1 MKSTKNTHQII
12 IGGDFNENI
21 LEGIES
27 QRKKYIND
35 FISDHQLC
43 AVKVGLTYCHPSG
56 QATSAIDYVLY
67 QEKHE
72 SEVLKIQKLD
82 VVANVSD
89 HQPIELQYKFDH
101 NIRKK
106 QKELCNHSSKVNW
119 NKVDKQT
126 YQETLDK
133 NINMIN
139 INPTTIPQI
148 DKAFKDLCDIIVK
161 TTEEIVPK
169 RKIKKRKPKLQIMS
183 EDILKAMEQK
193 KRAFFIWK
201 TNGRSTDP
209 LNTFFI
215 EKKTTTYVLRKQCKL
230 ELAFKR
236 IADRQKI
243 IDARSNDTALF
254 YKIIKQQRGK
264 LSRFID
270 QYKWIIQ
277 HMKLL
282 KES

>member
-1 MKSTKNTHQII
+1 
-12 IGGDFNENI
+12 
-21 LEGIES
+21 
-27 QRKKYIND
+27 
-35 FISDHQLC
+35 
-43 AVKVGLTYCHPSG
+43 
-56 QATSAIDYVLY
+56 
-67 QEKHE
+67 
-72 SEVLKIQKLD
+72 
-82 VVANVSD
+82 
-89 HQPIELQYKFDH
+89 
-101 NIRKK
+101 
-106 QKELCNHSSKVNW
+106 
-119 NKVDKQT
+119 
-126 YQETLDK
+126 
-133 NINMIN
+133 MIN

-183 EDILKAMEQK
+183 EDILKAIEQK

-201 TNGRSTDP
+201 TNGRSTDS

-215 EKKTTTYVLRKQCKL
+215 EKKTTTYVLRKQCRL

-270 QYKWIIQ
+270 QLQVDNSTYETPEGIMNGWSTHFGQLAKKSENKDFDNDYLELMEREKDIILQ
-277 HMKLL
+277 ICRDQYDHKEVSSEELL
-282 KES
+282 KAVK